1 MVKSNAH
8 VQAGPLALK
17 HSFATKLYV
26 VINFDHDLAILA
38 HRLAVDREF
47 CSLLSYLFQT
57 DEANSFVMFL
67 LSR

>member
-8 VQAGPLALK
+8 LQAGSLALK
-17 HSFATKLYV
+17 HSFATKLYIF
-26 VINFDHDLAILA
+26 INFDHDLAILA

-47 CSLLSYLFQT
+47 CSLLSYLLQT
-57 DEANSFVMFL
+57 DEANSFVMFF